1 MRQSLEQILEDSRSK
16 DARLRRSAARE
27 LCPCELKADHPEA
40 WSRVFELTRDDDAGV
55 RRIAFHTL
63 TDGSP
68 RQREA
73 DVLAALK
80 GMYDD
85 PDLRLRRSV
94 RQRLARYRRSGR
106 INHH

>member
-1 MRQSLEQILEDSRSK
+1 MRQSLEQILEDSRS
-16 DARLRRSAARE
+16 DDVRLRRSAARE

-40 WSRVFELTRDDDAGV
+40 WSRVFELTRDDDARV

-73 DVLAALK
+73 DVLAALQ

-85 PDLRLRRSV
+85 SDLGLRRKV
-94 RQRLARYRRSGR
+94 RQRLAKYRRSGR

>member
-1 MRQSLEQILEDSRSK
+1 MRQSLEQILQDSRSP
-16 DARLRRSAARE
+16 DVRLRKRAARE

-40 WSRVFELTRDDDAGV
+40 WSRVFELTRDDDAQV
-55 RRIAFHTL
+55 RRIAYHTL

-68 RQREA
+68 RQREP
-73 DVLAALK
+73 DVLAALE
-80 GMYDD
+80 GMHDD

-94 RQRLARYRRSGR
+94 RKRLAGYRRTGR

>member
-1 MRQSLEQILEDSRSK
+1 MRQSLEQILKDSRSE
-16 DARLRRSAARE
+16 DVRLRRDAARE
-27 LCPCELKADHPEA
+27 LCPCELKADHPAA
-40 WSRVFELTRDDDAGV
+40 WSRVFELTRDDDARV

-73 DVLAALK
+73 DVLAALE
-80 GMYDD
+80 GMYND
-85 PDLRLRRSV
+85 PDVRLRRSV
-94 RQRLARYRRSGR
+94 RQRLARYRRSGQ